1 VDVERAGL
9 ANPER
14 IEKVMV
20 YPVQNEGIRPGSAVI
35 HIQDIT
41 QMRRMFQEM
50 AQADKLIS
58 LGTLV
63 AGVAHEINN
72 PNHVIQ
78 LNAPILSRV
87 WENIQPVL
95 DAHARSEEDF
105 FIAGIPY
112 SQLKQDLPQLISD
125 IGSSAQ
131 RIKRIVGV
139 LKDYSVKNENL
150 ALSQV
155 QINQVMENALQLMQ
169 YKARKAAVCFDV
181 TYGRDLPLL
190 KADQQKLEQVF
201 FNLLD
206 NALHALP
213 DTDKQVFV
221 RTSHDPDANQIVVTV
236 RDQGRGIPEDL
247 ISRIT
252 DPFFTT
258 KRGKGGTGLGL
269 SIVQQIISLHKGDL
283 DIHSTP
289 GKGSTFAVRLPL

>member
-1 VDVERAGL
+1 MSWPAEHALRKANMDLQSAVSNARAFAEKTEAANRAKSLFISNMSHELRTPLNAVIGFSELL
-9 ANPER
+9 ANPEQ

-20 YPVQNEGIRPGSAVI
+20 YPVKKEGTRPGSAVI

-87 WENIQPVL
+87 WENTQPVL
-95 DAHARSEEDF
+95 EAYARSNQDF
-105 FIAGIPY
+105 SIAGLPY
-112 SQLKQDLPQLISD
+112 SQLKQDLP
-125 IGSSAQ
+125 
-131 RIKRIVGV
+131 
-139 LKDYSVKNENL
+139 
-150 ALSQV
+150 
-155 QINQVMENALQLMQ
+155 
-169 YKARKAAVCFDV
+169 
-181 TYGRDLPLL
+181 
-190 KADQQKLEQVF
+190 
-201 FNLLD
+201 
-206 NALHALP
+206 H
-213 DTDKQVFV
+213 
-221 RTSHDPDANQIVVTV
+221 
-236 RDQGRGIPEDL
+236 L

-258 KRGKGGTGLGL
+258 KRGEGSTGLGL
-269 SIVQQIISLHKGDL
+269 SIVQQIISLHKGHL

-289 GKGSTFAVRLPL
+289 GKGSTFTVRLPL